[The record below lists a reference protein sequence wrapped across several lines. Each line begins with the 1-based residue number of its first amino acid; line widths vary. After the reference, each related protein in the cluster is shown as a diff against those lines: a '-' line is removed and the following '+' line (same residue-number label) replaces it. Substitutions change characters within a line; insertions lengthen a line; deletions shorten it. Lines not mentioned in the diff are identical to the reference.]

1 MDYINE
7 AAQRE
12 RLKQVGLRE
21 DEDLF
26 GPIWKSGRN
35 HWAWLCINVVA
46 ALVASRVIGAFEST
60 IDKLVALAALMP
72 IIASVGGNTGNQTVA
87 LVIRGLALDQIGPGS
102 LGRFLLK
109 ELGIGLMNGA
119 IWGTVVGL
127 FALAIYRQPSL
138 AGLMAGAMA
147 LNLAIASV
155 SGGVDPLWSPQ
166 AGSRSGDGK
175 LGDPDRHHRQHG
187 ILPLPRSRGAVPGMS
202 VCGPAA
208 MPYTGSG
215 RFHSRICRSMS
226 SIESKRSGS

>member
-155 SGGVDPLWSPQ
+155 SGVLIPYGLH
-166 AGSRSGDGK
+166 K
-175 LGDPDRHHRQHG
+175 LGRDPVMG
-187 ILPLPRSRGAVPGMS
+187 SSVILTAITDSMGFFLFLGL
-202 VCGPAA
+202 AA
-208 MPYTGSG
+208 L
-215 RFHSRICRSMS
+215 FLV
-226 SIESKRSGS
+226 